1 MARTDMSRQAVTVRL
16 IRTAQLRRLCLA
28 LRRSPREDRP
38 SAGRAPAQPPGAKRS
53 A

>member
-28 LRRSPREDRP
+28 LRRLPRGDPP
-38 SAGRAPAQPPGAKRS
+38 SARGGPVQPPGAKRP